1 METLAIA
8 LLAFFAAG
16 WFVLAGADIGTGM
29 LTPWLGR
36 SDPERRLVLTSFAP
50 FFLGNEVWLVATV
63 GVLVGC
69 FPALEGELLS
79 GQFPVLVALLTG
91 WIVRDAGL
99 WSRGRG
105 PGPRWRAGCDA
116 AVTCGSW
123 TVALSWGWLL
133 AALLTGR
140 PYTPATGL
148 TGVLTA
154 LAVAALFSAH
164 GLGFATLRLTGLPY
178 ERAHAA
184 RGTRRA
190 PVAAVRAHGGPDGRP
205 AALGGDLAPAR
216 RADGRPHHARS
227 ARARPAGRHPP
238 ARDRP
243 GMDLAHLPPPGLRAF
258 VPLSGPGFRRAS
270 APPVQDSPG
279 GRGPSGS
286 EPSSASSAAVSF
298 LWWRAFCSRA
308 TTASPYRRW
317 PCTRGSSVTSY
328 RFT

>member
-8 LLAFFAAG
+8 LLAFFTAG

-36 SDPERRLVLTSFAP
+36 SDPERRLVLASFAP
-50 FFLGNEVWLVATV
+50 FFLGNEVWLVATA

-91 WIVRDAGL
+91 WIVRDTGL

-116 AVTCGSW
+116 AVACGSW

-154 LAVAALFSAH
+154 LAVAALFCAH
-164 GLGFATLRLTGLPY
+164 GVGFATLRLTGLPY
-178 ERAHAA
+178 ERA
-184 RGTRRA
+184 RRL
-190 PVAAVRAHGGPDGRP
+190 VGRAGRP
-205 AALGGDLAPAR
+205 WQPFALTAVLMGGLPLWAGTALPL
-216 RADGRPHHARS
+216 
-227 ARARPAGRHPP
+227 AGRTADP
-238 ARDRP
+238 AT
-243 GMDLAHLPPPGLRAF
+243 LGLL
-258 VPLSGPGFRRAS
+258 VPALLVVTPLLVTVQAWIWHTFRHRVSGP
-270 APPVQDSPG
+270 
-279 GRGPSGS
+279 
-286 EPSSASSAAVSF
+286 
-298 LWWRAFCSRA
+298 
-308 TTASPYRRW
+308 
-317 PCTRGSSVTSY
+317 SY
-328 RFT
+328 L

>member
-1 METLAIA
+1 METLSIA

-36 SDPERRLVLTSFAP
+36 DDRERRLVLASFAP
-50 FFLGNEVWLVATV
+50 FFLGNEVWLVAAA

-105 PGPRWRAGCDA
+105 PGPRWRAGCDT

-140 PYTPATGL
+140 PYAPATGP
-148 TGVLTA
+148 TAALTA
-154 LAVAALFSAH
+154 LAVAALFAAH
-164 GLGFATLRLTGLPY
+164 GLGFATLRLTGPPY
-178 ERAHAA
+178 ERA
-184 RGTRRA
+184 RRL
-190 PVAAVRAHGGPDGRP
+190 VGRTGRP
-205 AALGGDLAPAR
+205 WWSFAFTGVLLAGLPLAAGTALPLAGRTAAPATLALLVPALLVVTPLLVAVQAWTWHAFR
-216 RADGRPHHARS
+216 HRVTRP
-227 ARARPAGRHPP
+227 
-238 ARDRP
+238 
-243 GMDLAHLPPPGLRAF
+243 
-258 VPLSGPGFRRAS
+258 
-270 APPVQDSPG
+270 
-279 GRGPSGS
+279 
-286 EPSSASSAAVSF
+286 
-298 LWWRAFCSRA
+298 
-308 TTASPYRRW
+308 
-317 PCTRGSSVTSY
+317 SY
-328 RFT
+328 L